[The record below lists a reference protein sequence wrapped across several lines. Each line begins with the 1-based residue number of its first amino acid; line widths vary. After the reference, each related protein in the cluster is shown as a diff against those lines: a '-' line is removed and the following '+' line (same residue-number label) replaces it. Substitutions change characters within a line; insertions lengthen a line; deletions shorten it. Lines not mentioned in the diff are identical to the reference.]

1 MAYSPKTNKMQT
13 NIQISIAVSPSAFG
27 ELVVT
32 LLKMLTST
40 RNKVIRRVILPNKEN
55 GLTLLFKSDAN
66 LPGTMSGGMRKEIQ
80 ETTTKSP
87 EGR

>member
-1 MAYSPKTNKMQT
+1 MANSPNTNKMQT

-40 RNKVIRRVILPNKEN
+40 RNKVIRRVILPDKEN
-55 GLTLLFKSDAN
+55 GFTFF
-66 LPGTMSGGMRKEIQ
+66 IQ
-80 ETTTKSP
+80 F
-87 EGR
+87 